1 MSTELETVRDFLR
14 WAISRFGEA
23 DLYYGHG
30 TDNAQD
36 EAWFLL
42 CSALKLPFDLDGRLL
57 DGRLTKD
64 ERERVLALVE
74 RRVSERIP
82 AAYLVGEAWFAGLP
96 FHVDERVLVPRSP
109 IAELIDVG
117 FEPWLGGREP
127 RTILDL
133 CTGSGCIG
141 IACAMA
147 FPYAS
152 VVLSDLSE
160 DALAVA
166 QSNIVRH
173 GLRDRVNTV
182 QSDVFSGLKGQ
193 QFDLIVSNPPYV
205 DAQDLA
211 AMPQEYHAEPPLGLG
226 SGSDGL
232 NITRQI
238 LQVAREHLTEGG
250 LLIVE
255 VGNSGAA
262 LEEAYPELPLTWVE
276 FEHGGHGV
284 FVIAR
289 EDLPAL

>member
-238 LQVAREHLTEGG
+238 LQAAREHLTEGG

>member
-238 LQVAREHLTEGG
+238 LQTAREHLTEGG